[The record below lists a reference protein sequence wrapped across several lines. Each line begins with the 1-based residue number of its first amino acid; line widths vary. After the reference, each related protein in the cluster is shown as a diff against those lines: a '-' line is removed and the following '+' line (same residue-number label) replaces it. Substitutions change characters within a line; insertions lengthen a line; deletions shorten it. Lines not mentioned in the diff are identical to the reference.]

1 MIVASALILCLIQ
14 TPSSRDSAV
23 DLALPVPATASTAEG
38 LAESPDDDA
47 VAGLDDLGEP
57 PAPTTTVAPAS
68 GPRYTADLSDA
79 ELAARW
85 QKDRRSLGSLSIGPP
100 DAGRLVNGATFPEDP
115 RWTIVDPL
123 NTYGTQETVAY
134 LTAAVAEV
142 ARRFPGIQPLRINHI
157 SAPEG
162 GYLPPHITHQVGR
175 DVDLGFYR
183 RDQGMDLELNWALLR
198 ALVTLADVELV
209 LVDRRIQKQLYDFA
223 LAHGEDRGFLDSL
236 FKSGAH
242 SLVQHARR
250 HRDHFHVRFYNPRA
264 QELGRRVQPLLSKDE
279 TTPQLVRHVIR
290 GGDNLGKIAR
300 RYGVTIAQ
308 IKRTNRMRSD
318 FIRAGR
324 ALAIPVRGRDCSR
337 CGEVAEIYVPPRR
350 LPPGLLADSALVA
363 PAPPVP
369 EANEVAA
376 IAAAPAIAAEPA
388 PTMVAEPAIARA
400 PAPLAE
406 VDPSAAPRAPS
417 GPFDAPCELLGLPA
431 PGPATGWA
439 RPGLLHPW

>member
-1 MIVASALILCLIQ
+1 MIAASTLILLLVH
-14 TPSSRDSAV
+14 TPSSRDSAF
-23 DLALPVPATASTAEG
+23 DLASPVSATASTAES
-38 LAESPDDDA
+38 LAESADDDA

-68 GPRYTADLSDA
+68 GPRYTADISEA
-79 ELAARW
+79 ELAERW
-85 QKDRRSLGSLSIGPP
+85 HKDRRLLGSLSIGPP
-100 DAGRLVNGATFPEDP
+100 DAGRLVNGATFPPDP
-115 RWTIVDPL
+115 RWTIVDPQ

-142 ARRFPGIQPLRINHI
+142 ARRYPDVQPLRINHI

-183 RDQGMDLELNWALLR
+183 REQGMDLELNWALLR

-250 HRDHFHVRFYNPRA
+250 HRDHFHVRFYSPRA
-264 QELGRRVQPLLSKDE
+264 QELGRRVQPLLTKDE

-290 GGDNLGKIAR
+290 SGDNLGKIAR

-337 CGEVAEIYVPPRR
+337 CGEVAEVYVPPRR
-350 LPPGLLADSALVA
+350 LPPAMVAELAL
-363 PAPPVP
+363 
-369 EANEVAA
+369 
-376 IAAAPAIAAEPA
+376 AAAPPSPSISAPPSPAAPAEAAAPLPALAAETSTPPPA
-388 PTMVAEPAIARA
+388 PDPTAA
-400 PAPLAE
+400 
-406 VDPSAAPRAPS
+406 PSAPTGPS
-417 GPFDAPCELLGLPA
+417 DLQGDTLELPA
-431 PGPATGWA
+431 PGPTSGWS
-439 RPGLLHPW
+439 RPAMLNPW

>member
-1 MIVASALILCLIQ
+1 MIVVSTLILLLVQ

-23 DLALPVPATASTAEG
+23 DLALPVPDTASA
-38 LAESPDDDA
+38 AESLADSADDDA
-47 VAGLDDLGEP
+47 IAGLDDLGEP

-68 GPRYTADLSDA
+68 GPRYTADLSEA
-79 ELAARW
+79 ELAQRW
-85 QKDRRSLGSLSIGPP
+85 HNDRRSLGSLSIGPP
-100 DAGRLVNGATFPEDP
+100 DAGRLVNGATFPADP
-115 RWTIVDPL
+115 RWTIVDPQ

-142 ARRFPGIQPLRINHI
+142 ARRFPDVQPLRINHI

-183 RDQGMDLELNWALLR
+183 RDKGMDLELNWALLR
-198 ALVTLADVELV
+198 ALVTLGDVELV

-236 FKSGAH
+236 FRSGAH

-250 HRDHFHVRFYNPRA
+250 HRDHFHVRFYSPRA

-290 GGDNLGKIAR
+290 SGDNLGKIAR

-337 CGEVAEIYVPPRR
+337 CGEVAEVYVPPRR
-350 LPPGLLADSALVA
+350 LPPEMLALAA
-363 PAPPVP
+363 PLTL
-369 EANEVAA
+369 
-376 IAAAPAIAAEPA
+376 AAAPVLPPSDAAPPPPPAQVEAPPPALAAAPPPSPPQEP
-388 PTMVAEPAIARA
+388 
-400 PAPLAE
+400 
-406 VDPSAAPRAPS
+406 DPEAAPRAPS
-417 GPFDAPCELLGLPA
+417 GPSDLLDDTLGIPA
-431 PGPATGWA
+431 PGPTTGWA
-439 RPGLLHPW
+439 RPALLRPW